1 MADSA
6 PPKPPAPKPA
16 AIRIRAAAAL
26 PAGSPGASTGTKVHL
41 NKRMAELGICSR
53 READDWIVKGWVRV
67 DGAPAA
73 IAPGASQLRC
83 SAREDVTT
91 TLSRVCASADMTAI
105 AVRAIDTVTL
115 AEARADGLKVRL
127 GFMTR
132 FNVGIVRGV
141 IDSVGDFN

>member
-1 MADSA
+1 MVDPL
-6 PPKPPAPKPA
+6 PPIPRKPA
-16 AIRIRAAAAL
+16 IVRIRAAAAL
-26 PAGSPGASTGTKVHL
+26 PAGMPGTSPVTTVHL
-41 NKRMAELGICSR
+41 NKRMVELGICSL

-67 DGAPAA
+67 DGMPAA

-132 FNVGIVRGV
+132 FTDGIVSGV